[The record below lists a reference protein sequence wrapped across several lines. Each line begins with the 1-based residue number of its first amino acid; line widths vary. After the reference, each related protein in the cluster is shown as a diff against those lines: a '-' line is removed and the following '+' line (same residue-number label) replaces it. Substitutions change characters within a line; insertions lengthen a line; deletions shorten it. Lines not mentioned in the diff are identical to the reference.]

1 MSNPFKEIS
10 LTDGSIIRVILWILF
25 FYGLYYFRSIVFML
39 FLSVIIASVVDRIV
53 VFLKRFNVPR
63 AVTVM
68 VFYLISLSLIF
79 SLFYFFLPVTIEY
92 ISTTLKKIPEF
103 LNNLDSIK
111 YSSINFLNS
120 NKLSSFSSYVN
131 NLDTDQL
138 VKLSQDKILSMGG
151 IISTTSSF
159 IGFMV
164 NFVLTLVVSFYISIN
179 EKGIHNFL
187 RLISP
192 RKYENYIES
201 LVERSQRKISNWFLG
216 QIISAICVSILV
228 YITLIILGIP
238 FAFSISLLAFVF
250 ELLPILGIVSASVPA
265 LFFAWN
271 TGGLYLMITTL
282 VCFFI
287 ISQISS
293 YFIYPKIVGKLSG
306 VPTIM
311 IIVSVIMGAMLAG
324 FWGALIA
331 IPVSTIIMEIL
342 EDYKKRKEDEQFIL
356 Y

>member
-1 MSNPFKEIS
+1 MTTKIDIS
-10 LTDGSIIRVILWILF
+10 DKSIIRVILWILF
-25 FYGLYYFRSIVFML
+25 FYGLYYFRSIVFVL
-39 FLSVIIASVVDRIV
+39 FLSVILASVVNRIV
-53 VFLKRFNVPR
+53 SFFKRFNVPR
-63 AVTVM
+63 AVTV
-68 VFYLISLSLIF
+68 VAFYLLSLFSIF
-79 SLFYFFLPVTIEY
+79 IVFYFFLPGAIEY
-92 ISTTLKKIPEF
+92 ISTTLKKLPEF

-111 YSSINFLNS
+111 YSSIKFLDS
-120 NKLSSFSSYVN
+120 NKLSSFSSFVN
-131 NLDTDQL
+131 NLDTNQIVNL
-138 VKLSQDKILSMGG
+138 VQGKILSMGG

-159 IGFMV
+159 IGFMI
-164 NFVLTLVVSFYISIN
+164 NFVLTLVISFYISIN
-179 EKGIHNFL
+179 EKGVHNFL
-187 RLISP
+187 RLVSP

-201 LVERSQRKISNWFLG
+201 LVERSQIKISNWFIG
-216 QIISAICVSILV
+216 QIISAVCVSILV
-228 YITLIILGIP
+228 YITLLILGIP

-250 ELLPILGIVSASVPA
+250 ELLPILGIVSASIPA

-271 TGGLYLMITTL
+271 VGGMYLMVITL
-282 VCFFI
+282 ICFFL

-293 YFIYPKIVGKLSG
+293 YFIYPKIVGKLAG

-311 IIVSVIMGAMLAG
+311 IIISVIMGAMVAG

>member
-25 FYGLYYFRSIVFML
+25 FCGLYYFRSIVFML

-53 VFLKRFNVPR
+53 IFLRRFNIPR
-63 AVTVM
+63 TITVV

-79 SLFYFFLPVTIEY
+79 LLFYFFLPITIEY

-103 LNNLDSIK
+103 LNNIDSIK
-111 YSSINFLNS
+111 YSSVNFLNS
-120 NKLSSFSSYVN
+120 NKLSSFSGFVN
-131 NLDTDQL
+131 DLDTEHL
-138 VKLSQDKILSMGG
+138 IKLSQEKILSMGG

-159 IGFMV
+159 FGFMI

-179 EKGIHNFL
+179 EKGIRNFL

-192 RKYENYIES
+192 RRYENYIEN
-201 LVERSQRKISNWFLG
+201 LVERSQRKISNWFIA
-216 QIISAICVSILV
+216 QIISAFCVSVLV
-228 YITLIILGIP
+228 YIVLIILNIP

-250 ELLPILGIVSASVPA
+250 ELMPILGIVSASIPA
-265 LFFAWN
+265 LFLAWN
-271 TGGLYLMITTL
+271 IGGLYLMFTTL
-282 VCFFI
+282 ISFFI

-293 YFIYPKIVGKLSG
+293 YFIYPNIVGKFSG

-311 IIVSVIMGAMLAG
+311 IIVSVIMGAMVAG

-331 IPVSTIIMEIL
+331 IPVATVIMEIL

>member
-25 FYGLYYFRSIVFML
+25 FYGLYYFRSIVFVL
-39 FLSVIIASVVDRIV
+39 FLSVIIASIVDRMV
-53 VFLKRFNVPR
+53 SFLKRFNIPR
-63 AVTVM
+63 TATVVT
-68 VFYLISLSLIF
+68 FYLLSLFFIF
-79 SLFYFFLPVTIEY
+79 FIFYFFLPVTIEY
-92 ISTTLKKIPEF
+92 ISTTLKKLPEF

-120 NKLSSFSSYVN
+120 NKLSSFSSFVN
-131 NLDTDQL
+131 NLDTNEII
-138 VKLSQDKILSMGG
+138 KIIQDKVLSMGG

-159 IGFMV
+159 IGFMI
-164 NFVLTLVVSFYISIN
+164 NFVLTLVISFYISIN
-179 EKGIHNFL
+179 EKGLRNFL

-192 RKYENYIES
+192 RKYENYVES

-228 YITLIILGIP
+228 YLTLIILGIP

-250 ELLPILGIVSASVPA
+250 ELMPILGIVSASIPA

-271 TGGLYLMITTL
+271 VGGLYLMITTL
-282 VCFFI
+282 ICFFI

-293 YFIYPKIVGKLSG
+293 YFVYPKIVGKLSG

-311 IIVSVIMGAMLAG
+311 IIVSVIMGAMVAG

-342 EDYKKRKEDEQFIL
+342 GDYKKRKEDEQFIL